1 MKKQNLLIIALIISL
16 LFGTY
21 SFFSLKQ
28 REKTANELF
37 KYTLSQ
43 AQFCFAQ
50 DYTKMKDDD
59 DKNYYYKLAASNLY
73 TALSIVDLTSY
84 GKRENHNELISAI
97 NELYF
102 CMTEINTTNSRWKAV
117 TEKRVAIYK
126 YLTYIGIDPNDKNSY
141 DSLSRLANNLRLGVE
156 DVVINYEGTSQNWYV
171 GYKIDGNEN
180 SHNTYYT
187 FKYTGK
193 EGNLVKDVKYS
204 IDTRNEGEEGEFKMD
219 NAMVHTGKL
228 ILPTGF
234 PKSTDRDMIVKI
246 EWNGK
251 KESLILEKSK

>member
-1 MKKQNLLIIALIISL
+1 MKKQNLLILALIISL

-21 SFFSLKQ
+21 SFFSLKR

-43 AQFCFAQ
+43 SQFCFAQ
-50 DYTKMKDDD
+50 DYTIMKDDE
-59 DKNYYYKLAASNLY
+59 KNYYYRLAASNLY

-84 GKRENHNELISAI
+84 GNNGKNNELTSAI
-97 NELYF
+97 NELYC
-102 CMTEINTTNSRWKAV
+102 CMTEINTNDSRWKAV

-126 YLTYIGIDPNDKNSY
+126 YLTYISDNPNDKNSC
-141 DSLSRLANNLRLGVE
+141 DALSRLSNNLCLGVE
-156 DVVINYEGTSQNWYV
+156 DVVINYEGTSDNWHV

-180 SHNTYYT
+180 SHDTYYT

-193 EGNLVKDVKYS
+193 EVNLVKDVKYS
-204 IDTRNEGEEGEFKMD
+204 IDTRSEGEEGEFSMD
-219 NAMVHTGKL
+219 STMVHTGKL

-251 KESLILEKSK
+251 EESLILKKSK